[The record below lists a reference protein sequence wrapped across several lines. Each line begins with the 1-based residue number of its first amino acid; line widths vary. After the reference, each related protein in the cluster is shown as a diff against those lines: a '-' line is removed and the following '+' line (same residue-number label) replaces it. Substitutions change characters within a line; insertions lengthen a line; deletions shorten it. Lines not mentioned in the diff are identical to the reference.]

1 MQQNHRASRD
11 AIKRALLR
19 GVAEG
24 RIPLLARMNAW
35 GILGV
40 ARFAAF
46 ELVVVRK
53 SGIASVPL

>member
-19 GVAEG
+19 SVAEG
-24 RIPLLARMNAW
+24 RIPLLARMNARD
-35 GILGV
+35 ILGV
-40 ARFAAF
+40 TRFAAF

-53 SGIASVPL
+53 SSIASVSL